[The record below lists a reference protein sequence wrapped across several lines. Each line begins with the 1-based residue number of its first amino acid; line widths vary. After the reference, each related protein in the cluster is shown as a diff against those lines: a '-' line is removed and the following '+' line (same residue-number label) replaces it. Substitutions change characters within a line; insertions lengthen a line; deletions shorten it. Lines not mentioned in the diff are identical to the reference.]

1 MNVSCYQSPTN
12 PNIFCAEITTRNEIT
27 EMFSLGI
34 PYGFEFLN
42 LSDKRDVSI
51 PFIPGNSCIRF
62 IFKRADNIPE
72 KDQIT
77 PYLSYQYN
85 EKIYYEQ
92 SYEDEDDEDAENNYA
107 EECMFKPKPFQ
118 HTATQHYF
126 TLGVNIMISPIVDE
140 VLKSN

>member
-12 PNIFCAEITTRNEIT
+12 PNMFCAEITTRNQIT

-42 LSDKRDVSI
+42 SSEKRDVNIQII
-51 PFIPGNSCIRF
+51 PANSCIRF
-62 IFKRADNIPE
+62 LFTRTKDIPDKE
-72 KDQIT
+72 KFT

-85 EKIYYEQ
+85 EKMIYTPPFD
-92 SYEDEDDEDAENNYA
+92 EDEDDND
-107 EECMFKPKPFQ
+107 EEYRRQPYQ
-118 HTATQHYF
+118 YVSTQHYF
-126 TLGVNIMISPIVDE
+126 TLGVNTIISPIVDE

>member
-12 PNIFCAEITTRNEIT
+12 PNMFCAEITTRNQIT

-42 LSDKRDVSI
+42 SSEKRDVNI
-51 PFIPGNSCIRF
+51 QMIPGNSCIRLLF
-62 IFKRADNIPE
+62 TRTKDIPE

-85 EKIYYEQ
+85 EKMIYTPPNEN
-92 SYEDEDDEDAENNYA
+92 DEDDDGDED
-107 EECMFKPKPFQ
+107 EEEYRQ
-118 HTATQHYF
+118 QLYQYVSTQHYF
-126 TLGVNIMISPIVDE
+126 TLGVNTVISPIVDE
-140 VLKSN
+140 VLKSNLI

>member
-12 PNIFCAEITTRNEIT
+12 PNMFCAEITTRNQIT

-42 LSDKRDVSI
+42 LSEKRDVNI
-51 PFIPGNSCIRF
+51 RIIPGNSCIRF
-62 IFKRADNIPE
+62 LFTRTKEIPE

-85 EKIYYEQ
+85 EKMTYTPPNENDGDDGY
-92 SYEDEDDEDAENNYA
+92 DDE
-107 EECMFKPKPFQ
+107 EEYRQQPYQFVS
-118 HTATQHYF
+118 TQHYF
-126 TLGVNIMISPIVDE
+126 TLGVNTVISPIVDE